1 MRKDALE
8 VSAPDLAEP
17 ADRIAPLSLPIILS
31 AVPGIALVW
40 SELWIM
46 VGLLDWS
53 IGSLVLPGMTGIAV
67 VGALTLGP
75 ALFASWKLMIS
86 AVRAEQVIA
95 AG

>member
-1 MRKDALE
+1 MAC
-8 VSAPDLAEP
+8 
-17 ADRIAPLSLPIILS
+17 I
-31 AVPGIALVW
+31 
-40 SELWIM
+40 
-46 VGLLDWS
+46 DWS